1 MSSAAPPPSSRLSA
15 LARRVRSAPG
25 YRRVTDSVLPGIRG
39 NETVVDLLTRLVG
52 EGGRLGGSSHPLVT
66 TADVDVAGADRWPI
80 VIVTLDDPDGSRPA
94 TVEEVEAVVAEIG
107 RLQVRLR
114 CFRAVF
120 LVTGDALAPVRRAGH
135 AVELLP
141 DPADLGDE
149 QAVRRHRARRVV
161 SMTDHYRAWLVLDV
175 PVSQGAGLTRSQ
187 RELLEAL
194 PAYLADQHDLHDLP
208 TLPGVTDEGGTG
220 RVPAS

>member
-1 MSSAAPPPSSRLSA
+1 M
-15 LARRVRSAPG
+15 
-25 YRRVTDSVLPGIRG
+25 
-39 NETVVDLLTRLVG
+39 
-52 EGGRLGGSSHPLVT
+52 
-66 TADVDVAGADRWPI
+66 
-80 VIVTLDDPDGSRPA
+80 
-94 TVEEVEAVVAEIG
+94 
-107 RLQVRLR
+107 
-114 CFRAVF
+114 
-120 LVTGDALAPVRRAGH
+120 RRAGH

-161 SMTDHYRAWLVLDV
+161 SMTDHYRARLVPDV